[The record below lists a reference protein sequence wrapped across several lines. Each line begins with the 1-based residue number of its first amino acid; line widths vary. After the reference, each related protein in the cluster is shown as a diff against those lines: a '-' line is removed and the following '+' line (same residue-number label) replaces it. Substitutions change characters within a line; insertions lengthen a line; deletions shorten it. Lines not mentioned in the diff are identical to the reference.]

1 MKHYSLALTALMYNL
16 TTLVQG
22 SSSSQSLT
30 GSNEV
35 IIYSLDRNDGSDE
48 VPLLK
53 VLEDLPK
60 YFESSAKGGSS
71 ASYQDQKSADFPA
84 SFAFPKSYS
93 YDLTFGLVT

>member
-1 MKHYSLALTALMYNL
+1 MKHHALALTAIMYNL

-22 SSSSQSLT
+22 STLT
-30 GSNEV
+30 GHNEV

-60 YFESSAKGGSS
+60 YFESKSAKE
-71 ASYQDQKSADFPA
+71 D
-84 SFAFPKSYS
+84 
-93 YDLTFGLVT
+93 

>member
-1 MKHYSLALTALMYNL
+1 MMKHYSLALTAIMYNL
-16 TTLVQG
+16 TTLVQ
-22 SSSSQSLT
+22 

-35 IIYSLDRNDGSDE
+35 IIYSLDRNDGSEE

-71 ASYQDQKSADFPA
+71 SSY
-84 SFAFPKSYS
+84 
-93 YDLTFGLVT
+93 